1 MGSIEEKGQGSKISR
16 YCPLENE
23 NKNLTKAALYFSSRN
38 AFADVY
44 SKMGLDL
51 HFSTGRSDIST
62 TFFAIYTTHIY
73 VRYFSSSAN
82 YSRAIL
88 KF

>member
-16 YCPLENE
+16 YCPLEND

-44 SKMGLDL
+44 SKIGMGL
-51 HFSTGRSDIST
+51 HFSTGRSDNST
-62 TFFAIYTTHIY
+62 N
-73 VRYFSSSAN
+73 FSAT
-82 YSRAIL
+82 
-88 KF
+88 